1 MPALPGFR
9 CGKWLSEG
17 ESLPVMSLKRYA
29 TTTATLFL
37 LGVFLVVVL
46 ALLNRRNQAVGYNQE
61 IQYDDFAFS
70 VVNAKPV
77 STIGNAT
84 AQGRFIV
91 VTMKI
96 ANHARR
102 VNYTF
107 NKAVAI
113 LVDEDGREYHL
124 SDAGQK
130 ALEAGPTHNGGCESE
145 IPAGASCVT
154 DVVFEVPNDARLSH
168 FRISEGGMVGDVL
181 DTVFYGR
188 KIIKFEQ

>member
-1 MPALPGFR
+1 
-9 CGKWLSEG
+9 
-17 ESLPVMSLKRYA
+17 MSLKRYA

-37 LGVFLVVVL
+37 LGVLLVAIL
-46 ALLNRRNQAVGYNQE
+46 ALLNRHNQTAGFNQE

-70 VVNAKPV
+70 VVGSKEVATLG
-77 STIGNAT
+77 STM
-84 AQGRFIV
+84 AQGKFVV

-107 NKAVAI
+107 NKAVVI
-113 LVDEDGREYHL
+113 LVDEDGKEYHI
-124 SDAGQK
+124 SDRGQK
-130 ALEAGPTHNGGCESE
+130 ALDAEPTHNGGCESE

-154 DVVFEVPNDARLSH
+154 DVVFDVSKDVRVSH
-168 FRISEGGMVGDVL
+168 LRTSEGGSVGDVL
-181 DTVFYGR
+181 DTIFYGR